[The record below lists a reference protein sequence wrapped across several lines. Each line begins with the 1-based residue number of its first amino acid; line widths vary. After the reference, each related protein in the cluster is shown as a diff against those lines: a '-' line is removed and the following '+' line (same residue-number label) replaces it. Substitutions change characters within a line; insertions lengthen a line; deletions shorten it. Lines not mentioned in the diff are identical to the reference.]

1 MTASAFAAGA
11 APASQPPAEYVPGR
25 CNIGPEE
32 IARRRRAGHVGAAAT
47 LALLGVLIAIDAP
60 PLGRLLVGIPAI
72 GAASGY
78 LQAVLRFC
86 AGYGTLGVFNFGRAG
101 RTMAVPDPAARAR
114 DRRRSLEITA
124 LSVVIGAAV
133 GIAAALLPF

>member
-1 MTASAFAAGA
+1 MTASAFAAGT

-72 GAASGY
+72 GA
-78 LQAVLRFC
+78 
-86 AGYGTLGVFNFGRAG
+86 FGRAG
-101 RTMAVPDPAARAR
+101 RTTAVADPAARAR
-114 DRRRSLEITA
+114 DRHRSLEITA
-124 LSVVIGAAV
+124 MSVGIGAAV